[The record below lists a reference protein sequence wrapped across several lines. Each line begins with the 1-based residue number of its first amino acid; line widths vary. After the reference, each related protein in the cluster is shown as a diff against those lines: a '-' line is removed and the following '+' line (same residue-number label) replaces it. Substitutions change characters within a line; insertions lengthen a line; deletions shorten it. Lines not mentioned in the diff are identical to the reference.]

1 MPDQVSRRSKRL
13 RPGEPSWLEQ
23 FYDAY
28 PRIEDDFQSALD
40 TSLNPRGPEM
50 LYDLVSD
57 LGLSPGATVVDI
69 GCGEGAHTLRL
80 AERFGFAVT
89 GFDPVQR
96 HIELGNAR
104 LAAAGKQFPELSR
117 RVRFELGTAEAV
129 PVDDASVDL
138 VWCRDVL
145 VHVAALDRAYAEFRR
160 ILRKG
165 GRALVY
171 QRFGTGRLE
180 PREAEWL
187 WKTMGV
193 VPTSAA
199 PGRTDAAI
207 AAAGLQVD
215 ECIDVATEWGE
226 WAEEQAGKGSR
237 QLLHASRL
245 LRAPERYVAQFGQAA
260 YDIMLGDCLWYVYGM
275 IGKLSR
281 RVYLLSR
288 K

>member
-1 MPDQVSRRSKRL
+1 MRV
-13 RPGEPSWLEQ
+13 WLEQ
-23 FYDAY
+23 YYEAY
-28 PRIEDDFQSALD
+28 PRIEDDFQAALD

-50 LYDLVSD
+50 LYDLVTG
-57 LGLSPGATVVDI
+57 LGMSSGATVVDV
-69 GCGEGAHTLRL
+69 GCGDGAHTLKL
-80 AERFGFAVT
+80 AERFRFAVT

-104 LAAAGKQFPELSR
+104 LAAARQQLPELSR
-117 RVRFELGTAEAV
+117 RVRFELGTAESV

-160 ILRKG
+160 ILREG
-165 GRALVY
+165 GHALVY
-171 QRFGTGRLE
+171 QMFGTDRLE
-180 PREAEWL
+180 PREAKWL
-187 WKTMGV
+187 WQTMGV
-193 VPTSAA
+193 VLTSAD
-199 PGRTDAAI
+199 PRRTDAAI

-226 WAEEQAGKGSR
+226 WAEEQTGKGSR

-245 LRAPERYVAQFGQAA
+245 LRAPERYIGQFGQAA
-260 YDIMLGDCLWYVYGM
+260 YDIMLGDCLWHVYAM

-288 K
+288 P